1 MCGLGTLDSAVI
13 KALKFELW
21 ICLTCLEGS
30 VYLNHLPSDEDLPV
44 RLKSDEELAPLPIWH
59 PWIWNVA
66 DNLLFTIWQ
75 PEICYFWSDSLK
87 ASGNFDPGRTIAPHW
102 SQLSNKQLDHSSWP
116 ALALP
121 KCFQSKTKQNIKP
134 VSKHAIRVFF
144 LFLCLSSPRLN
155 QLPKNQPHIEKRGQ
169 NTGRPRVEFLLKT
182 KSNESIMA
190 ILAFK

>member
-13 KALKFELW
+13 KALKFEFW
-21 ICLTCLEGS
+21 ICLTCPEGS
-30 VYLNHLPSDEDLPV
+30 VHLNHLPSDEDLPV
-44 RLKSDEELAPLPIWH
+44 RLKFDEELAPLPIWH

-121 KCFQSKTKQNIKP
+121 KMFLNLWNKTKYEASVKTRYKSFLP
-134 VSKHAIRVFF
+134 VSLPVQ
-144 LFLCLSSPRLN
+144 SP
-155 QLPKNQPHIEKRGQ
+155 PKPTSKKSTAHWKAW
-169 NTGRPRVEFLLKT
+169 T
-182 KSNESIMA
+182 KYG
-190 ILAFK
+190 